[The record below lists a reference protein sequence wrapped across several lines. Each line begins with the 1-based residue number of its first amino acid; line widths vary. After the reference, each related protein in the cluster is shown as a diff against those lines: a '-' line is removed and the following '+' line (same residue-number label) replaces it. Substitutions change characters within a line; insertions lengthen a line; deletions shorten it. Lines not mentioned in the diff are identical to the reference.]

1 MKKSQHT
8 TTSDWSHVTTKS
20 QPITHQQPM
29 IQPLRDDLMVQQQ
42 LPAGIRPISRR
53 NRNMIGAWQH
63 MVAVIMLNQTGRK
76 PVKTVFPVF
85 MHKWPTPLSFHRAD
99 EQSVRDV
106 IWPLGMVN
114 VRVKRLKGMTRDFLT
129 WDGQD
134 ATMLY
139 GIGKYGSDS
148 YEIFFKNNYAVE
160 PTDKELIRYLKEEI
174 NERTLG

>member
-1 MKKSQHT
+1 
-8 TTSDWSHVTTKS
+8 
-20 QPITHQQPM
+20 M

-42 LPAGIRPISRR
+42 LPDGLDTGY
-53 NRNMIGAWQH
+53 GAWQH

-85 MHKWPTPLSFHRAD
+85 MSKWPTPLSFSIAT
-99 EQSVRDV
+99 EEEIKNV

-114 VRVKRLKGMTRDFLT
+114 VRCKRLQQMTRDFLT
-129 WDGQD
+129 WDGED

-148 YEIFFKNNYAVE
+148 YEIFFKQNYTVQ
-160 PTDKELIRYLKEEI
+160 PTDKELIRYLNEEVFA
-174 NERTLG
+174 TA

>member
-1 MKKSQHT
+1 
-8 TTSDWSHVTTKS
+8 
-20 QPITHQQPM
+20 M

-42 LPAGIRPISRR
+42 LPDGLDTGH
-53 NRNMIGAWQH
+53 GAWQH

-85 MHKWPTPLSFHRAD
+85 MSKWSTPLSFLTAT
-99 EQSVRDV
+99 EEEIKNV

-114 VRVKRLKGMTRDFLT
+114 VRCKRLQQMTRDFLT
-129 WDGQD
+129 WGGDD

-148 YEIFFKNNYAVE
+148 YEIFFKQNYTVQ
-160 PTDKELIRYLKEEI
+160 PTDKELIRYLNEEVFA
-174 NERTLG
+174 TA